1 MKYIN
6 QLYESIINDIAKIV
20 KYELNEMSKNIS
32 FRNIDRKLWLS
43 VASICSKNK
52 STEAEFIKPMK
63 KLTKEDLL
71 QRYVAA
77 LLIMKKPCPKNKKE
91 IETLKTFKLF
101 AQKALD
107 LGASITDI
115 KELYNQNNNVVTTKK
130 QIEEKP
136 IKTTQQI
143 TKTPVQRKTKVN
155 KYTEILDNFIINLP
169 DRLRNNL
176 PISLY
181 KLEDTPSYKAC
192 QLQLETYINGLI
204 KKSHNSFEKFLELI
218 QKDYQQF
225 YKIINF
231 EPKYYVDIKKY
242 VGGTH
247 STFNS
252 FNHYL
257 NIKVNNEKAEIYETY
272 ENNSLYSKKVYR
284 NEYNDKNIFKTFTKY
299 VPNIYV
305 NDNKTTINLLQEF
318 CKELFYNIVKPY
330 INIKKEQEYENNKLN
345 SSSSLKKYKMQNKP
359 NNLQNWAQT
368 NLQNI
373 LHNNPNIYI
382 NVDYSDWNG
391 GIKSIYYDYS
401 KNKYFMNVW
410 CENRNSDHDDTDYL
424 NNLLNSRDTY
434 RFDANY
440 NNYTTVIHNLDDVFE
455 KIYDNIYEQIIKGII
470 K

>member
-169 DRLRNNL
+169 R
-176 PISLY
+176 
-181 KLEDTPSYKAC
+181 
-192 QLQLETYINGLI
+192 
-204 KKSHNSFEKFLELI
+204 
-218 QKDYQQF
+218 
-225 YKIINF
+225 KIINNF
-231 EPKYYVDIKKY
+231 IK
-242 VGGTH
+242 
-247 STFNS
+247 
-252 FNHYL
+252 
-257 NIKVNNEKAEIYETY
+257 
-272 ENNSLYSKKVYR
+272 
-284 NEYNDKNIFKTFTKY
+284 
-299 VPNIYV
+299 
-305 NDNKTTINLLQEF
+305 
-318 CKELFYNIVKPY
+318 
-330 INIKKEQEYENNKLN
+330 
-345 SSSSLKKYKMQNKP
+345 
-359 NNLQNWAQT
+359 
-368 NLQNI
+368 
-373 LHNNPNIYI
+373 
-382 NVDYSDWNG
+382 
-391 GIKSIYYDYS
+391 
-401 KNKYFMNVW
+401 
-410 CENRNSDHDDTDYL
+410 
-424 NNLLNSRDTY
+424 
-434 RFDANY
+434 
-440 NNYTTVIHNLDDVFE
+440 
-455 KIYDNIYEQIIKGII
+455 
-470 K
+470 